1 MRIPVTRTTE
11 EMTDKPHRALSVAI
25 DVIIKVILRV
35 PDPSCPAKDKKCTNC
50 GLVGHFVKVCK
61 TKQKARPGQLS
72 IKHIENEDEEFTFSL
87 NSEAVI
93 NTACVNV
100 TCKVG
105 GIETMFLIDSGS
117 NINVVNRSTWE
128 FLKQRKIKCRNWR
141 PSEKMKVYGGHSVT
155 VIGRFVATI
164 ENKDKVFETEFVVH
178 DGNSPSLL
186 SRETSTKL
194 GLISFHVNAVVDAKK
209 PTSGFKAHIPVDA
222 DCTLPFCKA
231 RPVRFGLQKDVE
243 KRLQEMEDEGIIK
256 KVESSSNATPIVEV
270 QKRTGGVRI
279 CGDYKVSLN
288 KFVKQVP
295 VKNSN
300 VNDMFVKLGNNRVYS
315 HIDLEHEYLQ
325 LKLDEKSKDL
335 TTINTQL
342 GLFRYERLPYGISAS
357 PGIFESV
364 LVKILD
370 CLPGVIS
377 YMDDILVMGKDT
389 K

>member
-87 NSEAVI
+87 NSEAMI

-300 VNDMFVKLGNNRVYS
+300 VNDMFVKLGNNRV
-315 HIDLEHEYLQ
+315 
-325 LKLDEKSKDL
+325 
-335 TTINTQL
+335 
-342 GLFRYERLPYGISAS
+342 
-357 PGIFESV
+357 
-364 LVKILD
+364 
-370 CLPGVIS
+370 
-377 YMDDILVMGKDT
+377 
-389 K
+389 